1 MKFARRSFVTTI
13 FALGA
18 ALTVA
23 MPSFAQTVGQDYTM
37 ISPAQPTEDAGKIE
51 VIEFFSYGC
60 PHCAD
65 FNPLLQAWV
74 AKLPGD
80 VVFRKVPI
88 TFGRAAWAN
97 IAKLYYAL
105 KVTGDLDRLESEIF
119 KAIHNDRINLFE
131 EKSLLEWVAKK
142 GVDQKKFSEA
152 FNSFGVVSQVKRG
165 DQMAQSYKIQGV
177 PALAVDGKYLVGGKD
192 FNEQLVIADK
202 LIAKARSEK
211 SGKGAGNK

>member
-13 FALGA
+13 FALAA

-23 MPSFAQTVGQDYTM
+23 MPSSAQTASKDYTP
-37 ISPAQPTEDAGKIE
+37 ISPAQPTEDASKIE

-74 AKLPGD
+74 DKLPGD

-97 IAKLYYAL
+97 IARLYYAL
-105 KVTGDLDRLESEIF
+105 KVTGDLDRLESDIF

-142 GVDQKKFSEA
+142 GVDQKKFAEA
-152 FNSFGVVSQVKRG
+152 FNSFGVMSQVKRG
-165 DQMAQSYKIQGV
+165 DQMAQAYKIQGV
-177 PALAVDGKYLVGGKD
+177 PALAVDGKFLVGGKD
-192 FNEQLVIADK
+192 FNEQLANADK

-211 SGKGAGNK
+211 SGKK

>member
-1 MKFARRSFVTTI
+1 
-13 FALGA
+13 
-18 ALTVA
+18 LTVA
-23 MPSFAQTVGQDYTM
+23 MPSWAQTVGKDYTL

-51 VIEFFSYGC
+51 VLEFFSYGC

-65 FNPLLQAWV
+65 FNPLVTAWA
-74 AKLPGD
+74 AKLPSD

-105 KVTGDLDRLESEIF
+105 KVTGDLDRLESDVF
-119 KAIHNDRINLFE
+119 KAIHNDRINLFD

-142 GVDQKKFSEA
+142 GVDQKKFAEA
-152 FNSFGVVSQVKRG
+152 FNSFGVMSQVKRG
-165 DQMAQSYKIQGV
+165 DQMAQAYKIQGV

-192 FNEQLVIADK
+192 FNEQLAIADK

-211 SGKGAGNK
+211 SGKK

>member
-23 MPSFAQTVGQDYTM
+23 MPSWAQTVGKDYTL

-51 VIEFFSYGC
+51 VLEFFSYGC

-65 FNPLLQAWV
+65 FNPLVTAWA

-105 KVTGDLDRLESEIF
+105 KVTGDLDRLESDVF
-119 KAIHNDRINLFE
+119 KAIHNDRINLFD

-142 GVDQKKFSEA
+142 GVDQKKFAEA
-152 FNSFGVVSQVKRG
+152 FNSFGVMSQVKRG
-165 DQMAQSYKIQGV
+165 DQMAQAYKIQGV

-192 FNEQLVIADK
+192 FNEQLAIADK
-202 LIAKARSEK
+202 MIAKARSEK
-211 SGKGAGNK
+211 SGKK

>member
-1 MKFARRSFVTTI
+1 MKFARRSFVTII

-23 MPSFAQTVGQDYTM
+23 MPSSAQTAGKDYTP
-37 ISPAQPTEDAGKIE
+37 ISPAQPTEDASKIE
-51 VIEFFSYGC
+51 VLEFFSYGC

-80 VVFRKVPI
+80 VVFRKVPV

-105 KVTGDLDRLESEIF
+105 KVTGDLDRLENDIF
-119 KAIHNDRINLFE
+119 KAIHNDRINLFD

-142 GVDQKKFSEA
+142 GVDQKKFAEA
-152 FNSFGVVSQVKRG
+152 FNSFGVMSQVKRG
-165 DQMAQSYKIQGV
+165 DQMAQAYKIQGV

-192 FNEQLVIADK
+192 FNEQLANADK

-211 SGKGAGNK
+211 SGKK

>member
-1 MKFARRSFVTTI
+1 
-13 FALGA
+13 
-18 ALTVA
+18 
-23 MPSFAQTVGQDYTM
+23 M

-97 IAKLYYAL
+97 IARLYYAL

-131 EKSLLEWVAKK
+131 EKSLVEWVAKK

-177 PALAVDGKYLVGGKD
+177 PALAVDGKYMVGGKD
-192 FNEQLVIADK
+192 FNEQLAIADK

>member
-23 MPSFAQTVGQDYTM
+23 MPTSAQTAGKDYTP
-37 ISPAQPTEDAGKIE
+37 ISPAQPTEDASKIE
-51 VIEFFSYGC
+51 VLEFFSYGC

-80 VVFRKVPI
+80 VVFRKVPV

-97 IAKLYYAL
+97 IARLYYAL
-105 KVTGDLDRLESEIF
+105 KVTGDLDRLESDIF

-142 GVDQKKFSEA
+142 GVDQKKFAEA
-152 FNSFGVVSQVKRG
+152 FNSFGVMSQVKRG
-165 DQMAQSYKIQGV
+165 DQMAQAYKIQGV
-177 PALAVDGKYLVGGKD
+177 PALAVDGKFLVGGKD
-192 FNEQLVIADK
+192 FNEQLANADK

-211 SGKGAGNK
+211 SGKK